1 MTLES
6 LALIAA
12 SLCLVI
18 GSGFVIVG
26 VIGILK
32 FNDPM
37 TRLHAPT
44 KVGTIGIG
52 MLLLASILVA
62 AASKDL
68 SIHELLI
75 MAFLFATAPVSAQF
89 IASQREHPKA
99 LQQLS
104 SHQSSWPAGESQMH
118 KHSNAQTHE
127 HLSPSPKGGGSPY
140 EIPAECQSCFQ
151 TSFNSAYAD

>member
-6 LALIAA
+6 LAIIAA
-12 SLCLVI
+12 SLSLLI
-18 GSGFVIVG
+18 GSGFVVVG

-52 MLLLASILVA
+52 MLLLASMLVA
-62 AASKDL
+62 AAKGDL

-75 MAFLFATAPVSAQF
+75 TAFLFATAPVSAQF
-89 IASQREHPKA
+89 IAKVSIHRRHCETPPPPAADSTWSTLDTSDDAPKDVT
-99 LQQLS
+99 
-104 SHQSSWPAGESQMH
+104 
-118 KHSNAQTHE
+118 AQK
-127 HLSPSPKGGGSPY
+127 P
-140 EIPAECQSCFQ
+140 
-151 TSFNSAYAD
+151 